1 MAIREVFAI
10 CFVAFLCFWT
20 TANGLLSAKGVNYE
34 GKLR

>member
-10 CFVAFLCFWT
+10 CFVAFLCFWA